1 MGGVW
6 KKHDS
11 VKKRSKKH
19 LDQMW
24 TKIIKN
30 YVAKSSLELYF
41 FSDQAIENI
50 TNTMTETSSSS
61 SY

>member
-1 MGGVW
+1 
-6 KKHDS
+6 
-11 VKKRSKKH
+11 
-19 LDQMW
+19 MW

-50 TNTMTETSSSS
+50 NKHHDRDKLQFQLLKW
-61 SY
+61 

>member
-1 MGGVW
+1 
-6 KKHDS
+6 
-11 VKKRSKKH
+11 
-19 LDQMW
+19 MW

-50 TNTMTETSSSS
+50 TNTMTAPVPVTKMINPHILDFDQLKESNVS
-61 SY
+61 